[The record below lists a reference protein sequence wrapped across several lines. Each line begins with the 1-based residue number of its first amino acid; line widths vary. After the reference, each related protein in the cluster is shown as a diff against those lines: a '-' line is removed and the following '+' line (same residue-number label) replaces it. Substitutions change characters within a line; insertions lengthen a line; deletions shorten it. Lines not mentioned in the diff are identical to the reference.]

1 MVRVNYQSIRRK
13 VANSKKLESIIQ
25 AKAKEKFEHAKEN
38 FINNFEDHPVTTEI
52 EDGPDASNKSNTLGG
67 IGNLFSF
74 IGFNKEEN
82 PISNIKT
89 YIQGSFDLSKPTKSV
104 SGSKIKFNYKIKY
117 PGIQEIAKVSPM
129 PWENGRS
136 WILSIERGMS
146 GFGNYMYK
154 KFNKSRSGSGLQI
167 ENELRSG
174 NFKTTSYMSEIIRKF
189 INTFKS

>member
-104 SGSKIKFNYKIKY
+104 SGSKIKFNRTQVETFK
-117 PGIQEIAKVSPM
+117 
-129 PWENGRS
+129 
-136 WILSIERGMS
+136 
-146 GFGNYMYK
+146 
-154 KFNKSRSGSGLQI
+154 KSRSGSGLQI